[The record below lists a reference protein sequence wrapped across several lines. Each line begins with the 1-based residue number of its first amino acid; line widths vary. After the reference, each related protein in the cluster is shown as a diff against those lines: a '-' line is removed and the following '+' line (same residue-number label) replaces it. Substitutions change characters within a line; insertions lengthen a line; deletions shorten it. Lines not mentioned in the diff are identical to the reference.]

1 MYSFATYKNQYKANL
16 KLALPVVL
24 TQLGQ
29 ILTQFADNLM
39 VGRYGGDD
47 PTPLAAVSFGGA
59 VFFILFI
66 AAIGIALGM
75 TPLVGELYAQGDRE
89 KSAGLLQ
96 NGILF
101 YGLLGLAMAVVQY
114 AAIPLL
120 YHLGQPA
127 EVVDMAIPY
136 YKMLVYSMPFIMLF
150 FTFKQF
156 LEGVG
161 NTKVEMVVT
170 IVANLANIGFNWV
183 FIYGRYGFPEMGAE
197 GAGLGT
203 LMSRIIAPIGMVA
216 YFYSRHKY
224 RAYLDGFSPRNYS
237 WATVK
242 KLLHMGLPISM
253 QMFLEASAFVGTGIM
268 MGWFNKETMSANQ
281 IATTIGN
288 CAFMIVMSIGAATTI
303 RVSHCYGAR
312 NIGEL
317 SLAAVKFGQ
326 NILAENN
333 NYALVLASTDL
344 DGIPSNVRD
353 QAREKAEALGEKG
366 KYAFTLHKPSLIP
379 FLTYSSKRELREQ
392 IYKAYLNRC
401 NNGDEYDNKQLIN
414 DFIRLRTEK
423 AHLLGYPSYAAYVVA
438 DEMAGTTDA
447 VYKLLDEIW
456 APALESAKGELA
468 EMEVLFKKDFPEG
481 EFASWDWWY
490 YAEKV
495 RKQKYELDEEML
507 RPYFSLENVQGG
519 IFFLAN
525 RLYGITFRPVIV
537 PLYHPD
543 ATAYEVLDA
552 DESHLGV
559 LYFDYFPRDGKS
571 QGAWCGNYVE
581 QTYRDGKR
589 VAPVVSIVCNF
600 TRPTSNSPALLTLD
614 ETETLFHEFG
624 HALHFLF
631 HDVKYRGLT
640 EVEGDFVE
648 LPSQL
653 MENWAFEPE
662 LLKQYAVNYR
672 SKDAVIP
679 EYLVAKLRR
688 SELFN
693 QGFMTTELIAAALSD
708 MDIHSTTEYA
718 PFDPMEF
725 ERQAL
730 TEKRGLIPQ
739 IEPRYRYPYFSHIFD
754 GGYSAGYYFYTWAEV
769 LDKDA
774 FEAFRESGDLFNKK
788 IADDFRRKILARG
801 GSEDGMTM
809 YRAFRGKDPDKR
821 AMLRSRGLWNEPE
834 PEPADSLG
842 MPIAGEELK

>member
-1 MYSFATYKNQYKANL
+1 MKRIT
-16 KLALPVVL
+16 ALL
-24 TQLGQ
+24 TL
-29 ILTQFADNLM
+29 ILTMTLVSCKSDKHAGENPFFAEWNTPYGVPPFDRIAPEHFLPALERGMSLHDAEIDAITSDNDAPTFENVILAYDRS
-39 VGRYGGDD
+39 GRMLAQTELIFGMLCAAEN
-47 PTPLAAVSFGGA
+47 TPEMQALQERVMPLLAAHADKILLNEKLFERVKAVYDRRGA
-59 VFFILFI
+59 LELDAEQNRLLEKTYRDFVRAGALLD
-66 AAIGIALGM
+66 AEQKARLKAI
-75 TPLVGELYAQGDRE
+75 
-89 KSAGLLQ
+89 
-96 NGILF
+96 N
-101 YGLLGLAMAVVQY
+101 
-114 AAIPLL
+114 
-120 YHLGQPA
+120 
-127 EVVDMAIPY
+127 
-136 YKMLVYSMPFIMLF
+136 
-150 FTFKQF
+150 
-156 LEGVG
+156 
-161 NTKVEMVVT
+161 
-170 IVANLANIGFNWV
+170 
-183 FIYGRYGFPEMGAE
+183 
-197 GAGLGT
+197 
-203 LMSRIIAPIGMVA
+203 
-216 YFYSRHKY
+216 
-224 RAYLDGFSPRNYS
+224 
-237 WATVK
+237 
-242 KLLHMGLPISM
+242 
-253 QMFLEASAFVGTGIM
+253 
-268 MGWFNKETMSANQ
+268 
-281 IATTIGN
+281 
-288 CAFMIVMSIGAATTI
+288 
-303 RVSHCYGAR
+303 
-312 NIGEL
+312 GEL

-326 NILAENN
+326 NILAENG
-333 NYALVLASTDL
+333 NYALVLELADL

-353 QAREKAEALGEKG
+353 QAREKAEATGKKG
-366 KYAFTLHKPSLIP
+366 KYVFTLHKPSLIP
-379 FLTYSSKRELREQ
+379 FLTYSQKRELREE

-423 AHLLGYPSYAAYVVA
+423 AHLLGYPSYADYVVA

-447 VYKLLDEIW
+447 VYKLLNEIW
-456 APALESAKGELA
+456 TPALERAKGELA
-468 EMEVLFKKDFPEG
+468 EMEELFKKDHPDG

-495 RKQKYELDEEML
+495 RKQKYQLEEELL
-507 RPYFSLENVQGG
+507 RPYFSLENVQSG

-525 RLYGITFRPVIV
+525 RLYGITFRPIVV

-543 ATAYEVLDA
+543 AIAYEVLDA

-581 QTYRDGKR
+581 QTYEDGKR

-600 TRPTSNSPALLTLD
+600 TRPTSNAPALLTLD

-653 MENWAFEPE
+653 MENWAFDPE
-662 LLKQYAVNYR
+662 VLKQYAVHYR
-672 SKDAVIP
+672 SNEVIP

-693 QGFMTTELIAAALSD
+693 QGFMTTELIAASLSD
-708 MDIHSTTEYA
+708 MDIHSITEYE

-725 ERQAL
+725 ERKAL

-769 LDKDA
+769 LDKDV

-809 YRAFRGKDPDKR
+809 YRDFRGKDPDKR
-821 AMLRSRGLWNEPE
+821 AMLRGRGLLNEPE
-834 PEPADSLG
+834 PSGEDAAPAAETAS
-842 MPIAGEELK
+842 AAREN

>member
-1 MYSFATYKNQYKANL
+1 MKRIT
-16 KLALPVVL
+16 ALL
-24 TQLGQ
+24 TL
-29 ILTQFADNLM
+29 ILTMTLVSCKSDKHAGENPFFAEWNTPYGVPPFDRIAPEHFLPALERGMSLHDAEIDAITSDNDAPTFENVILAYDRS
-39 VGRYGGDD
+39 GRMLAQTELIFGMLCAAEN
-47 PTPLAAVSFGGA
+47 TPEMQALQERVMPLLAAHADKILLNEKLFERVKAVYDRRGA
-59 VFFILFI
+59 LELDAEQNRLLEKTYRDFVRAGALLD
-66 AAIGIALGM
+66 AEQKARLKAI
-75 TPLVGELYAQGDRE
+75 
-89 KSAGLLQ
+89 
-96 NGILF
+96 N
-101 YGLLGLAMAVVQY
+101 
-114 AAIPLL
+114 
-120 YHLGQPA
+120 
-127 EVVDMAIPY
+127 
-136 YKMLVYSMPFIMLF
+136 
-150 FTFKQF
+150 
-156 LEGVG
+156 
-161 NTKVEMVVT
+161 
-170 IVANLANIGFNWV
+170 
-183 FIYGRYGFPEMGAE
+183 
-197 GAGLGT
+197 
-203 LMSRIIAPIGMVA
+203 
-216 YFYSRHKY
+216 
-224 RAYLDGFSPRNYS
+224 
-237 WATVK
+237 
-242 KLLHMGLPISM
+242 
-253 QMFLEASAFVGTGIM
+253 
-268 MGWFNKETMSANQ
+268 
-281 IATTIGN
+281 
-288 CAFMIVMSIGAATTI
+288 
-303 RVSHCYGAR
+303 
-312 NIGEL
+312 GEL

-326 NILAENN
+326 NILAENG
-333 NYALVLASTDL
+333 NYALVLESADL

-353 QAREKAEALGEKG
+353 QAREKAEATGKKG
-366 KYAFTLHKPSLIP
+366 KYVFTLHKPSLIP
-379 FLTYSSKRELREQ
+379 FLTYSQKRELREE

-423 AHLLGYPSYAAYVVA
+423 AHLLGYPSYADYVVA

-447 VYKLLDEIW
+447 VYKLLNEIW
-456 APALESAKGELA
+456 TPALERTKGELA
-468 EMEVLFKKDFPEG
+468 EMEELFKKDHPDG

-495 RKQKYELDEEML
+495 RKQKYQLEEELL
-507 RPYFSLENVQGG
+507 RPYFSLENVQSG

-525 RLYGITFRPVIV
+525 RLYGITFRPIVV

-543 ATAYEVLDA
+543 AIAYEVLDA

-581 QTYRDGKR
+581 QTYEDGKR

-600 TRPTSNSPALLTLD
+600 TRPTSNAPALLTLD

-653 MENWAFEPE
+653 MENWAFDPE
-662 LLKQYAVNYR
+662 VLKQYAVHYR
-672 SKDAVIP
+672 SNEVIP

-693 QGFMTTELIAAALSD
+693 QGFMTTELIAASLSD
-708 MDIHSTTEYA
+708 MDIHSITEYE

-725 ERQAL
+725 ERKAL

-769 LDKDA
+769 LDKDV

-809 YRAFRGKDPDKR
+809 YRDFRGKDPDKR

-834 PEPADSLG
+834 PADSL
-842 MPIAGEELK
+842 AGSPEPAEGFRVEAVPEN

>member
-1 MYSFATYKNQYKANL
+1 MKRITAFLTLFLVMALASCKSDKNVGENPFFAEWNTPYGVPPFDRMTPAHFLPALERGMSLHDAEIDAITSDNDAPTFENVI
-16 KLALPVVL
+16 LAYDDS
-24 TQLGQ
+24 GQ
-29 ILTQFADNLM
+29 MLAQTELIFGMLCAAENTAEMQALQEQVM
-39 VGRYGGDD
+39 
-47 PTPLAAVSFGGA
+47 PMLAAHADKILLNEKLFERVKAVYDRRAALELDADQSRLLEKTYRGFVRAGA
-59 VFFILFI
+59 LLD
-66 AAIGIALGM
+66 AEQKARLKAI
-75 TPLVGELYAQGDRE
+75 
-89 KSAGLLQ
+89 
-96 NGILF
+96 N
-101 YGLLGLAMAVVQY
+101 
-114 AAIPLL
+114 
-120 YHLGQPA
+120 
-127 EVVDMAIPY
+127 
-136 YKMLVYSMPFIMLF
+136 
-150 FTFKQF
+150 
-156 LEGVG
+156 
-161 NTKVEMVVT
+161 
-170 IVANLANIGFNWV
+170 
-183 FIYGRYGFPEMGAE
+183 
-197 GAGLGT
+197 
-203 LMSRIIAPIGMVA
+203 
-216 YFYSRHKY
+216 
-224 RAYLDGFSPRNYS
+224 
-237 WATVK
+237 
-242 KLLHMGLPISM
+242 
-253 QMFLEASAFVGTGIM
+253 
-268 MGWFNKETMSANQ
+268 
-281 IATTIGN
+281 
-288 CAFMIVMSIGAATTI
+288 
-303 RVSHCYGAR
+303 
-312 NIGEL
+312 GEL
-317 SLAAVKFGQ
+317 SLASVKFGQ

-333 NYALVLASTDL
+333 NYTLMLESSDL
-344 DGIPSNVRD
+344 DGIPANVRD
-353 QAREKAEALGEKG
+353 QAREKAEAMGKKG

-379 FLTYSSKRELREQ
+379 FLTYSRKRELREE

-423 AHLLGYPSYAAYVVA
+423 AHLLGYPSYADYVVD

-447 VYKLLDEIW
+447 VYKLLNEIW
-456 APALESAKGELA
+456 TPALESAKGELA
-468 EMEVLFKKDFPEG
+468 EMEELFKKDHPDG

-495 RKQKYELDEEML
+495 RKQKYQLEEEQL
-507 RPYFSLENVQGG
+507 RPYFSLENVQSG

-525 RLYGITFRPVIV
+525 RLYGITFRPIIV

-543 ATAYEVLDA
+543 AIAYEVLDA

-581 QTYRDGKR
+581 QTYKDGKR

-600 TRPTSNSPALLTLD
+600 TRPTSSAPALLTLD

-653 MENWAFEPE
+653 MENWAFDPE
-662 LLKQYAVNYR
+662 VLKQYAVHYR
-672 SKDAVIP
+672 SNEVIP
-679 EYLVAKLRR
+679 EYLVEKLRR

-708 MDIHSTTEYA
+708 MDIHSISEYE

-725 ERQAL
+725 ERKAL

-769 LDKDA
+769 LDKDV
-774 FEAFRESGDLFNKK
+774 FEAFRESGDLFNKR
-788 IADDFRRKILARG
+788 IAGDFRRKILARG

-809 YRAFRGKDPDKR
+809 YRDFRGKDPDKR

-834 PEPADSLG
+834 PIDSLAGSPEPAEG
-842 MPIAGEELK
+842 FRVKAVPEN

>member
-1 MYSFATYKNQYKANL
+1 MKRIT
-16 KLALPVVL
+16 ALL
-24 TQLGQ
+24 TL
-29 ILTQFADNLM
+29 ILTMTLVSCKSDKHAGENPFFAEWNTPYGVPPFDRIAPEHFLPALERGMSLHDAEIDAITSDNDAPTFENVILAYDRS
-39 VGRYGGDD
+39 GRMLAQTELIFGMLCAAEN
-47 PTPLAAVSFGGA
+47 TPEMQALQERVMPLLAAHADKILLNEKLFERVKAVYDRRGA
-59 VFFILFI
+59 LELDAEQNRLLEKTYRDFVRAGALLD
-66 AAIGIALGM
+66 AEQKARLKAI
-75 TPLVGELYAQGDRE
+75 
-89 KSAGLLQ
+89 
-96 NGILF
+96 N
-101 YGLLGLAMAVVQY
+101 
-114 AAIPLL
+114 
-120 YHLGQPA
+120 
-127 EVVDMAIPY
+127 
-136 YKMLVYSMPFIMLF
+136 
-150 FTFKQF
+150 
-156 LEGVG
+156 
-161 NTKVEMVVT
+161 
-170 IVANLANIGFNWV
+170 
-183 FIYGRYGFPEMGAE
+183 
-197 GAGLGT
+197 
-203 LMSRIIAPIGMVA
+203 
-216 YFYSRHKY
+216 
-224 RAYLDGFSPRNYS
+224 
-237 WATVK
+237 
-242 KLLHMGLPISM
+242 
-253 QMFLEASAFVGTGIM
+253 
-268 MGWFNKETMSANQ
+268 
-281 IATTIGN
+281 
-288 CAFMIVMSIGAATTI
+288 
-303 RVSHCYGAR
+303 
-312 NIGEL
+312 GEL

-326 NILAENN
+326 NILAENG
-333 NYALVLASTDL
+333 NYALVLESADL

-353 QAREKAEALGEKG
+353 QAREKAEATGKKG
-366 KYAFTLHKPSLIP
+366 KYVFTLHKPSLIP
-379 FLTYSSKRELREQ
+379 FLTYSQKRELREE

-423 AHLLGYPSYAAYVVA
+423 AHLLGYPSYADYVVA

-447 VYKLLDEIW
+447 VYKLLNEIW
-456 APALESAKGELA
+456 TPALERAKGELA
-468 EMEVLFKKDFPEG
+468 EMEELFRKDYPDG

-495 RKQKYELDEEML
+495 RKQKYQLEEELL
-507 RPYFSLENVQGG
+507 RPYFSLENVQSG

-525 RLYGITFRPVIV
+525 RLYGITFRPIVV

-543 ATAYEVLDA
+543 AIAYEVLDA

-581 QTYRDGKR
+581 QTYEDGKR

-600 TRPTSNSPALLTLD
+600 TRPTSNAPALLTLD

-653 MENWAFEPE
+653 MENWAFDPE
-662 LLKQYAVNYR
+662 VLKQYAVHYR
-672 SKDAVIP
+672 SNEVIP

-693 QGFMTTELIAAALSD
+693 QGFMTTELIAASLSD
-708 MDIHSTTEYA
+708 MDIHSITEYE

-725 ERQAL
+725 ERKAL

-769 LDKDA
+769 LDKDV

-809 YRAFRGKDPDKR
+809 YRDFRGKDPDKR

-834 PEPADSLG
+834 PADSL
-842 MPIAGEELK
+842 AGSPEPAEGFRVEAVPEN

>member
-1 MYSFATYKNQYKANL
+1 MKRIT
-16 KLALPVVL
+16 ALL
-24 TQLGQ
+24 TL
-29 ILTQFADNLM
+29 ILTMTLVSCKSDKHAGENPFFAEWNTPYGVPPFDRIAPEHFLPALERGMSLHDAEIDAITSDNDAPTFENVILAYDRS
-39 VGRYGGDD
+39 GRMLAQTELIFGMLCAAEN
-47 PTPLAAVSFGGA
+47 TPEMQALQERVMPLLAAHADKILLNEKLFERVKAVYDRRGA
-59 VFFILFI
+59 LELDAEQNRLLEKTYRDFVRAGALLD
-66 AAIGIALGM
+66 AEQKARLKAI
-75 TPLVGELYAQGDRE
+75 
-89 KSAGLLQ
+89 
-96 NGILF
+96 N
-101 YGLLGLAMAVVQY
+101 
-114 AAIPLL
+114 
-120 YHLGQPA
+120 
-127 EVVDMAIPY
+127 
-136 YKMLVYSMPFIMLF
+136 
-150 FTFKQF
+150 
-156 LEGVG
+156 
-161 NTKVEMVVT
+161 
-170 IVANLANIGFNWV
+170 
-183 FIYGRYGFPEMGAE
+183 
-197 GAGLGT
+197 
-203 LMSRIIAPIGMVA
+203 
-216 YFYSRHKY
+216 
-224 RAYLDGFSPRNYS
+224 
-237 WATVK
+237 
-242 KLLHMGLPISM
+242 
-253 QMFLEASAFVGTGIM
+253 
-268 MGWFNKETMSANQ
+268 
-281 IATTIGN
+281 
-288 CAFMIVMSIGAATTI
+288 
-303 RVSHCYGAR
+303 
-312 NIGEL
+312 GEL

-326 NILAENN
+326 NILAENG
-333 NYALVLASTDL
+333 NYAQVLESADL

-353 QAREKAEALGEKG
+353 QARERAEATGKKG
-366 KYAFTLHKPSLIP
+366 KYVFTLHKPSLIP
-379 FLTYSSKRELREQ
+379 FLTYSQKRELREE

-423 AHLLGYPSYAAYVVA
+423 AHLLGYPSYADYVVA

-447 VYKLLDEIW
+447 VYKLLNEIW
-456 APALESAKGELA
+456 TPALERAKGELA
-468 EMEVLFKKDFPEG
+468 EMEELFRKDYPDG

-495 RKQKYELDEEML
+495 RKQKYQLEEELL
-507 RPYFSLENVQGG
+507 RPYFSLENVQSG

-525 RLYGITFRPVIV
+525 RLYGITFRPIVV

-543 ATAYEVLDA
+543 AIAYEVLDA

-581 QTYRDGKR
+581 QTYEDGKR

-600 TRPTSNSPALLTLD
+600 TRPTSNAPALLTLD

-653 MENWAFEPE
+653 MENWAFDPE
-662 LLKQYAVNYR
+662 VLKQYAVHDR
-672 SKDAVIP
+672 SNEVIP

-693 QGFMTTELIAAALSD
+693 QGFMTTELIAASLSD
-708 MDIHSTTEYA
+708 MDIHSITEYE

-725 ERQAL
+725 ERKAL

-769 LDKDA
+769 LDKDV

-809 YRAFRGKDPDKR
+809 YRDFRGKDPDKR

-834 PEPADSLG
+834 PVDSLAGSPEPAEG
-842 MPIAGEELK
+842 FRVEAVPEN

>member
-1 MYSFATYKNQYKANL
+1 MKRIT
-16 KLALPVVL
+16 ALL
-24 TQLGQ
+24 TL
-29 ILTQFADNLM
+29 ILTMTLVSCKSDKHAGENPFFAEWNTPYGVPPFDRIAPGHFLPALERGMSLHDAEIDAITSDNDAPTFENVILAYDRS
-39 VGRYGGDD
+39 GRMLAQTELIFGMLCAAEN
-47 PTPLAAVSFGGA
+47 TPEMQALQERVMPLLAAHADKILLNEKLFERVKAVYDRRGA
-59 VFFILFI
+59 LELDAEQNRLLEKTYRDFVRAGALLD
-66 AAIGIALGM
+66 AEQKARLKAI
-75 TPLVGELYAQGDRE
+75 
-89 KSAGLLQ
+89 
-96 NGILF
+96 N
-101 YGLLGLAMAVVQY
+101 
-114 AAIPLL
+114 
-120 YHLGQPA
+120 
-127 EVVDMAIPY
+127 
-136 YKMLVYSMPFIMLF
+136 
-150 FTFKQF
+150 
-156 LEGVG
+156 
-161 NTKVEMVVT
+161 
-170 IVANLANIGFNWV
+170 
-183 FIYGRYGFPEMGAE
+183 
-197 GAGLGT
+197 
-203 LMSRIIAPIGMVA
+203 
-216 YFYSRHKY
+216 
-224 RAYLDGFSPRNYS
+224 
-237 WATVK
+237 
-242 KLLHMGLPISM
+242 
-253 QMFLEASAFVGTGIM
+253 
-268 MGWFNKETMSANQ
+268 
-281 IATTIGN
+281 
-288 CAFMIVMSIGAATTI
+288 
-303 RVSHCYGAR
+303 
-312 NIGEL
+312 GEL

-326 NILAENN
+326 NILAENG
-333 NYALVLASTDL
+333 NYALVLESADL

-353 QAREKAEALGEKG
+353 QAREKAEATGKKG
-366 KYAFTLHKPSLIP
+366 KYVFTLHKPSLIP
-379 FLTYSSKRELREQ
+379 FLTYSQKRELREE

-423 AHLLGYPSYAAYVVA
+423 AHLLGYPSYADYVVA

-447 VYKLLDEIW
+447 VYKLLNEIW
-456 APALESAKGELA
+456 TPALERAKGELA
-468 EMEVLFKKDFPEG
+468 EMEELFKKDHPDG

-495 RKQKYELDEEML
+495 RKQKYQLEEELL
-507 RPYFSLENVQGG
+507 RPYFSLENVQSG

-525 RLYGITFRPVIV
+525 RLYGITFRPIVV

-543 ATAYEVLDA
+543 AIAYEVLDA

-581 QTYRDGKR
+581 QTYEDGKR

-600 TRPTSNSPALLTLD
+600 TRPTSNAPALLTLD

-653 MENWAFEPE
+653 MENWAFDPE
-662 LLKQYAVNYR
+662 VLKQYAVHYR
-672 SKDAVIP
+672 SNEVIP

-693 QGFMTTELIAAALSD
+693 QGFMTTELIAASLSD
-708 MDIHSTTEYA
+708 MDIHSITEYE

-725 ERQAL
+725 ERKAL

-769 LDKDA
+769 LDKDV

-809 YRAFRGKDPDKR
+809 YRDFRGKDPDKR

-834 PEPADSLG
+834 PVYSLAGSPEPAEG
-842 MPIAGEELK
+842 FRVEAVPEN

>member
-1 MYSFATYKNQYKANL
+1 MKRIT
-16 KLALPVVL
+16 ALL
-24 TQLGQ
+24 TL
-29 ILTQFADNLM
+29 ILTMTLVSCKSDKHAGENPFFAEWNTPYGVPPFDRIAPEHFLPTLERGMSLHDAEIDAITSDNDAPTFENVILAYDRS
-39 VGRYGGDD
+39 GRMLAQTELIFGMLCAAEN
-47 PTPLAAVSFGGA
+47 TPEMQALQERVMPLLAAHADKILLNEKLFERVKAVYDRRGA
-59 VFFILFI
+59 LELDAEQSRLLEKTYRDFVRAGALLD
-66 AAIGIALGM
+66 AEQKARLKAI
-75 TPLVGELYAQGDRE
+75 
-89 KSAGLLQ
+89 
-96 NGILF
+96 N
-101 YGLLGLAMAVVQY
+101 
-114 AAIPLL
+114 
-120 YHLGQPA
+120 
-127 EVVDMAIPY
+127 
-136 YKMLVYSMPFIMLF
+136 
-150 FTFKQF
+150 
-156 LEGVG
+156 
-161 NTKVEMVVT
+161 
-170 IVANLANIGFNWV
+170 
-183 FIYGRYGFPEMGAE
+183 
-197 GAGLGT
+197 
-203 LMSRIIAPIGMVA
+203 
-216 YFYSRHKY
+216 
-224 RAYLDGFSPRNYS
+224 
-237 WATVK
+237 
-242 KLLHMGLPISM
+242 
-253 QMFLEASAFVGTGIM
+253 
-268 MGWFNKETMSANQ
+268 
-281 IATTIGN
+281 
-288 CAFMIVMSIGAATTI
+288 
-303 RVSHCYGAR
+303 
-312 NIGEL
+312 GEL

-326 NILAENN
+326 NILAENG
-333 NYALVLASTDL
+333 NYALVLESADL

-353 QAREKAEALGEKG
+353 QAREKAEATGKKG
-366 KYAFTLHKPSLIP
+366 KYVFTLHKPSLIP
-379 FLTYSSKRELREQ
+379 FLTYSQKRELREE

-423 AHLLGYPSYAAYVVA
+423 AHLLGYPSYADYVVA

-447 VYKLLDEIW
+447 VYKLLNEIW
-456 APALESAKGELA
+456 TPALARAKGELA
-468 EMEVLFKKDFPEG
+468 EMEELFKKDHPDG

-495 RKQKYELDEEML
+495 RKQKYQLEEELL
-507 RPYFSLENVQGG
+507 RPYFSLENVQSG

-525 RLYGITFRPVIV
+525 RLYGITFRPIVV

-543 ATAYEVLDA
+543 AIAYEVLDA

-581 QTYRDGKR
+581 QTYEDGKR

-600 TRPTSNSPALLTLD
+600 TRPTSNAPALLTLD

-653 MENWAFEPE
+653 MENWAFDPE
-662 LLKQYAVNYR
+662 VLKQYAVHYR
-672 SKDAVIP
+672 SNEVIP
-679 EYLVAKLRR
+679 EYLAAKLRR

-693 QGFMTTELIAAALSD
+693 QGFMTTELIAASLSD
-708 MDIHSTTEYA
+708 MDIHSITEYE

-725 ERQAL
+725 ERKAL

-769 LDKDA
+769 LDKDV

-809 YRAFRGKDPDKR
+809 YRDFRGKDPDKR

-834 PEPADSLG
+834 PADSL
-842 MPIAGEELK
+842 AGSPEPAEGFRVEAVPEN

>member
-1 MYSFATYKNQYKANL
+1 MKRIT
-16 KLALPVVL
+16 ALL
-24 TQLGQ
+24 TL
-29 ILTQFADNLM
+29 ILTMTLVSCKSDKHAGENPFFAEWNTPYGVPPFDRIAPEHFLPALERGMSLHDAEIDAITSDNDAPTFENVILAYDRS
-39 VGRYGGDD
+39 GRMLAQTELIFGMLCAAEN
-47 PTPLAAVSFGGA
+47 TPEMQALQERVMPLLAAHADKILLNEKLFERVKAVYDRRGA
-59 VFFILFI
+59 LELDAEQSRLLEKTYRDFVRAGALLD
-66 AAIGIALGM
+66 AEQKARLKAI
-75 TPLVGELYAQGDRE
+75 
-89 KSAGLLQ
+89 
-96 NGILF
+96 N
-101 YGLLGLAMAVVQY
+101 
-114 AAIPLL
+114 
-120 YHLGQPA
+120 
-127 EVVDMAIPY
+127 
-136 YKMLVYSMPFIMLF
+136 
-150 FTFKQF
+150 
-156 LEGVG
+156 
-161 NTKVEMVVT
+161 
-170 IVANLANIGFNWV
+170 
-183 FIYGRYGFPEMGAE
+183 
-197 GAGLGT
+197 
-203 LMSRIIAPIGMVA
+203 
-216 YFYSRHKY
+216 
-224 RAYLDGFSPRNYS
+224 
-237 WATVK
+237 
-242 KLLHMGLPISM
+242 
-253 QMFLEASAFVGTGIM
+253 
-268 MGWFNKETMSANQ
+268 
-281 IATTIGN
+281 
-288 CAFMIVMSIGAATTI
+288 
-303 RVSHCYGAR
+303 
-312 NIGEL
+312 GEL

-326 NILAENN
+326 NILAENG
-333 NYALVLASTDL
+333 NYALVLESADL

-353 QAREKAEALGEKG
+353 QAREKAEATGKKG
-366 KYAFTLHKPSLIP
+366 KYVFTLHKPSLIP
-379 FLTYSSKRELREQ
+379 FLTYSQKRELREE

-423 AHLLGYPSYAAYVVA
+423 AHLLGYPSYADYVVA

-447 VYKLLDEIW
+447 VYKLLNEIW
-456 APALESAKGELA
+456 TPALERAKGELA
-468 EMEVLFKKDFPEG
+468 EMEELFKKDHPDG

-495 RKQKYELDEEML
+495 RKQKYQLEEELL
-507 RPYFSLENVQGG
+507 RPYFSLENVQSG

-525 RLYGITFRPVIV
+525 RLYGITFRPIVV

-543 ATAYEVLDA
+543 AIAYEVLDA

-581 QTYRDGKR
+581 QTYEDGKR

-600 TRPTSNSPALLTLD
+600 TRPTSNAPALLTLD

-653 MENWAFEPE
+653 MENWAFDPE
-662 LLKQYAVNYR
+662 VLKQYAVHYR
-672 SKDAVIP
+672 SNEVIP

-693 QGFMTTELIAAALSD
+693 QGFMTTELIAASLSD
-708 MDIHSTTEYA
+708 MDIHSITEYE

-725 ERQAL
+725 ERKAL

-769 LDKDA
+769 LDKDV
-774 FEAFRESGDLFNKK
+774 FEAFRESGDLFNKR

-809 YRAFRGKDPDKR
+809 YRDFRGKDPDKR
-821 AMLRSRGLWNEPE
+821 AMLRGRGLLNEPE
-834 PEPADSLG
+834 PSGEDAAPAAETAS
-842 MPIAGEELK
+842 AAREN

>member
-1 MYSFATYKNQYKANL
+1 MKRIT
-16 KLALPVVL
+16 ALL
-24 TQLGQ
+24 TL
-29 ILTQFADNLM
+29 ILTMTLVSCKSDKHAGENPFFAEWNTPYGVPPFDRIAPEHFLPALERGMSLHDAEIDAITSDNDAPTFENVILAYDRS
-39 VGRYGGDD
+39 GRMLAQTELIFGMLCAAEN
-47 PTPLAAVSFGGA
+47 TPEMQALQERVMPLLAAHADKILLNEKLFERVKAVYDRRGA
-59 VFFILFI
+59 LELDAEQSRLLEKTYRDFVRAGALLD
-66 AAIGIALGM
+66 AEQKARLKAI
-75 TPLVGELYAQGDRE
+75 
-89 KSAGLLQ
+89 
-96 NGILF
+96 N
-101 YGLLGLAMAVVQY
+101 
-114 AAIPLL
+114 
-120 YHLGQPA
+120 
-127 EVVDMAIPY
+127 
-136 YKMLVYSMPFIMLF
+136 
-150 FTFKQF
+150 
-156 LEGVG
+156 
-161 NTKVEMVVT
+161 
-170 IVANLANIGFNWV
+170 
-183 FIYGRYGFPEMGAE
+183 
-197 GAGLGT
+197 
-203 LMSRIIAPIGMVA
+203 
-216 YFYSRHKY
+216 
-224 RAYLDGFSPRNYS
+224 
-237 WATVK
+237 
-242 KLLHMGLPISM
+242 
-253 QMFLEASAFVGTGIM
+253 
-268 MGWFNKETMSANQ
+268 
-281 IATTIGN
+281 
-288 CAFMIVMSIGAATTI
+288 
-303 RVSHCYGAR
+303 
-312 NIGEL
+312 GEL

-326 NILAENN
+326 NILAENG
-333 NYALVLASTDL
+333 NYALVLESADL

-353 QAREKAEALGEKG
+353 QAREKAEATGKKG
-366 KYAFTLHKPSLIP
+366 KYVFTLHKPSLIP
-379 FLTYSSKRELREQ
+379 FLTYSQKRELREE

-423 AHLLGYPSYAAYVVA
+423 AHLLGYPSYADYVVA

-447 VYKLLDEIW
+447 VYKLLNEIW
-456 APALESAKGELA
+456 TPALERAKGELA
-468 EMEVLFKKDFPEG
+468 EMEELFKKDYPDG

-495 RKQKYELDEEML
+495 RKQKYQLEEELL
-507 RPYFSLENVQGG
+507 RPYFSLENVQSG

-525 RLYGITFRPVIV
+525 RLYGITFRPIVV

-543 ATAYEVLDA
+543 AIAYEVLDA

-581 QTYRDGKR
+581 QTYEDGKR

-600 TRPTSNSPALLTLD
+600 TRPTSNAPALLTLD

-653 MENWAFEPE
+653 MENWAFDPE
-662 LLKQYAVNYR
+662 VLKQYAVHYR
-672 SKDAVIP
+672 SNEVIP
-679 EYLVAKLRR
+679 EYLAAKLRR

-693 QGFMTTELIAAALSD
+693 QGFMTTELIAASLSD
-708 MDIHSTTEYA
+708 MDIHSITEYE

-725 ERQAL
+725 ERKAL

-769 LDKDA
+769 LDKDV

-788 IADDFRRKILARG
+788 IAGDFRRKILARG

-809 YRAFRGKDPDKR
+809 YRDFRGKDPDKR

-834 PEPADSLG
+834 PADSL
-842 MPIAGEELK
+842 AGSPEPAEGFRVEAVPEN

>member
-1 MYSFATYKNQYKANL
+1 MTLVSCKSDKHAGENPFFAEWNTPYGVPPFDRIAPEHFLPALERGMSLHDAEIDAITSDNDVPTFDNVI
-16 KLALPVVL
+16 LAY
-24 TQLGQ
+24 
-29 ILTQFADNLM
+29 DRS
-39 VGRYGGDD
+39 GRMLAQTELIFGMLCAAEN
-47 PTPLAAVSFGGA
+47 TPEMQALQERVMPLLAAHADKILLNEKLFERVKAVYDRRGA
-59 VFFILFI
+59 LELDAEQSRLLEKTYRDFVRAGALLD
-66 AAIGIALGM
+66 AEQKARLKAI
-75 TPLVGELYAQGDRE
+75 
-89 KSAGLLQ
+89 
-96 NGILF
+96 N
-101 YGLLGLAMAVVQY
+101 
-114 AAIPLL
+114 
-120 YHLGQPA
+120 
-127 EVVDMAIPY
+127 
-136 YKMLVYSMPFIMLF
+136 
-150 FTFKQF
+150 
-156 LEGVG
+156 
-161 NTKVEMVVT
+161 
-170 IVANLANIGFNWV
+170 
-183 FIYGRYGFPEMGAE
+183 
-197 GAGLGT
+197 
-203 LMSRIIAPIGMVA
+203 
-216 YFYSRHKY
+216 
-224 RAYLDGFSPRNYS
+224 
-237 WATVK
+237 
-242 KLLHMGLPISM
+242 
-253 QMFLEASAFVGTGIM
+253 
-268 MGWFNKETMSANQ
+268 
-281 IATTIGN
+281 
-288 CAFMIVMSIGAATTI
+288 
-303 RVSHCYGAR
+303 
-312 NIGEL
+312 GEL

-326 NILAENN
+326 NILAENG
-333 NYALVLASTDL
+333 NYALVLESADL
-344 DGIPSNVRD
+344 DGVPSNVRD
-353 QAREKAEALGEKG
+353 QAREKAEATGKKG
-366 KYAFTLHKPSLIP
+366 KYVFTLHKPSLIP
-379 FLTYSSKRELREQ
+379 FLTYSQKRELREE

-423 AHLLGYPSYAAYVVA
+423 AHLLGYPSYADYVVA

-447 VYKLLDEIW
+447 VYKLLNEIW
-456 APALESAKGELA
+456 TPALERAKGELA
-468 EMEVLFKKDFPEG
+468 EMEELFKKDYPDG

-495 RKQKYELDEEML
+495 RKQKYQLEEELL
-507 RPYFSLENVQGG
+507 RPYFSLENVQSG

-525 RLYGITFRPVIV
+525 RLYGITFRPIVV

-543 ATAYEVLDA
+543 AIAYEVLDA

-581 QTYRDGKR
+581 QTYEDGKR

-600 TRPTSNSPALLTLD
+600 TRPTSNAPALLTLD

-653 MENWAFEPE
+653 MENWAFDPE
-662 LLKQYAVNYR
+662 VLKQYAVHYR
-672 SKDAVIP
+672 SNEVIP

-693 QGFMTTELIAAALSD
+693 QGFMTTELIAASLSD
-708 MDIHSTTEYA
+708 MDIHSITEYE

-725 ERQAL
+725 ERKAL

-769 LDKDA
+769 LDKDV

-809 YRAFRGKDPDKR
+809 YRDFRGKDPDKQ

-834 PEPADSLG
+834 PVDSLAGSPEPAEG
-842 MPIAGEELK
+842 FRVEAVPEN